1 MATHGADREAQRRA
15 DYLRSEVMAVGERLR
30 DVESRLADTLRRLD
44 AAEQAALNPAVLIDP
59 RFGIWPRR

>member
-1 MATHGADREAQRRA
+1 MATHGAEREAQRRA
-15 DYLRSEVMAVGERLR
+15 DYLKTEVQWMGERLR

-44 AAEQAALNPAVLIDP
+44 AAEQAVLNPSTLNDP